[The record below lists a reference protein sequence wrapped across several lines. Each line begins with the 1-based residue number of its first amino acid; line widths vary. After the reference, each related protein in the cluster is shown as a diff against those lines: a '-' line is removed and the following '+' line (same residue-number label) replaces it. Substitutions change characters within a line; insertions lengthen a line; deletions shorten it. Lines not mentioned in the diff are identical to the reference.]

1 MPNALL
7 VTTAQGIL
15 PWWMLPCPSWDD
27 FLGGECATTAH
38 RHCCRRVLAALS
50 SCDHGSYAH
59 DCLVNRLGA
68 HAGLLPF
75 YMVGTIG
82 TTSSC
87 AVDPIAEM
95 GAIAQN
101 YKIW

>member
-1 MPNALL
+1 M
-7 VTTAQGIL
+7 
-15 PWWMLPCPSWDD
+15 
-27 FLGGECATTAH
+27 
-38 RHCCRRVLAALS
+38 
-50 SCDHGSYAH
+50 
-59 DCLVNRLGA
+59 NRLGA